1 MPVVNQIRL
10 CNISLEDG
18 DKLIPN
24 QDLVLH
30 GLTSLYLLEN
40 GGGKTSFIQ
49 LFLQTILPNT
59 TTNQRSLQNTVARGT
74 NGHIAIEWN
83 VDEKGLHK
91 VLTGFS
97 YENPDSQQEK
107 IKFYMYVC
115 EYKRDQY
122 RIGDLPF
129 LQENDGRKFVTG
141 YEEFRQLLKK
151 ENHVSIKVYH
161 SGEPTK
167 YKKEI
172 ESHGIIPAE
181 WESIKKI
188 NVSEGAAD
196 KFFEKTTDVE
206 NLLTKLFIPSIE
218 EALFSSNKE
227 STLAG
232 AFEKFQENL
241 FRLPEIQKNIKD
253 FEIVEQYMD
262 DLIHSVQEYK
272 EVHQS
277 LIHQQ
282 SQLLRTKVTLLHEEE
297 KEERNH
303 QDLQQKIE
311 NARNEKKHWEWK
323 KDSFEIY
330 KLEQAKESTQSKQ
343 RTIQQDI
350 DTKTELFNSKNR
362 KIQELEAC
370 QYYEDWKEYA
380 QKAEQLQEKLEALK
394 QSNPELEKEV
404 DYYIKRASFA
414 WIKEKEQ
421 KEILIHGME
430 TKKKEHDNKRKQFEG
445 RQEELRLEVNR
456 VVEKLAELKQ
466 WFIEYDKKRAKV
478 LKWFKEWDLLDPHS
492 CYKGIE
498 SQEKAIELEI
508 QDLHQQMKRL
518 QNEEKQCNKEI
529 IELNRNGERYNHQI
543 AALEQ
548 WAQKMKDEKEMTGQ
562 LVSSF
567 GFVVP
572 ENEDGMNELVVRL
585 QMRIQEHKNEVKS
598 IEKRRESVLDQLKLI
613 EGRTYFVPHEGLLKV
628 KEHLSQKNIHVV
640 LGSEWLSLQEMNE
653 SDKHDL
659 LLKFPALPYALLMES
674 SQNKSIARALQNFK
688 WQKELP
694 ILFLERGS
702 LTGQGS
708 PHPIGTLLCL
718 GNDTWIHH
726 TLDVDLFVNPEKF
739 TQKKNQLEE
748 DQQNLTEQLAIQE
761 EKQNGLE
768 DTLNILHNYWRE
780 YPPFLME
787 QKTQEKKE
795 IDESLIQTK
804 QQLELIEENILALNE
819 KNNNNNLQLEN
830 LRIQE
835 KEIGRQKTAF
845 DSFLQDYEQEK
856 EKTQD
861 QTDYKKQ
868 KREIQEEQEFLFK
881 RDKEE
886 KTVIEELE
894 SRMRY
899 IETALQK
906 LESDQR
912 QYRWIVVHLDEN
924 QLDYDEEKRHYIAKK
939 SALEE
944 KQLDRKNIEEHLSDV
959 LSSKKQNEGL
969 IRKNKVELEWL
980 HEYYRPVTNGE
991 IADVQKEVGLLD
1003 NEIQQLNSKATDL
1016 IMEIRELIGQIKI
1029 LVQTIDKKYNLE
1041 PYSYETGAEYS
1052 FILQKLDE
1060 EIKNIVNLEQKE
1072 EECRCLIQ
1080 RYKEGN
1086 IILEDIGMDVPDL
1099 EPLKELPWEDGPVKH
1114 YVKKMKD
1121 EWSRLKR
1128 EIGEKKENVE
1138 KKFAGYCKRLQ
1149 ERQNPKMNHFIR
1161 SLELILSEGRL
1172 FDYDYV
1178 TKKFVQIRDAI
1189 VGYRQ
1194 SEEKVKQE
1202 GEKDQERLLEMCYR
1216 RVLEIYEIIK
1226 EIPKSSKMTLY
1237 DQTFQAIKLS
1247 WDANDIGTTKEQ
1259 LREYIHG
1266 MIAEIK
1272 QMREEGKTEDEISR
1286 YILHSLEAKELM
1298 KSLAPYSKCRIQV
1311 FKPKKKQVL
1320 QEKIRFENWEVSSK
1334 WSGGEKYTVYM
1345 IMFMVFI
1352 SHLRQII
1359 TGREKDSYT
1368 ILVDNP
1374 FGQASNDHVVDPVI
1388 EIAKGNRI
1396 QLICLTAHD
1405 KESIIQKFPVVYSN
1419 VYRQYAGKE
1428 IMETRVVQTLESLHF
1443 ADYEQIGMF

>member
-24 QDLVLH
+24 QDLVLQ
-30 GLTSLYLLEN
+30 GLTTLYLLEN

-97 YENPDSQQEK
+97 YDNPDGQQDK
-107 IKFYMYVC
+107 IKHYMYVG

-122 RIGDLPF
+122 GIRELPF
-129 LQENDGRKFVTG
+129 FQENDGRKYVTG
-141 YEEFRQLLKK
+141 YEEFRQLLKR
-151 ENHVSIKVYH
+151 ENRVSIKVYH

-167 YKKEI
+167 YKREI

-218 EALFSSNKE
+218 EALFTSTKE
-227 STLAG
+227 STLAE

-253 FEIVEQYMD
+253 FEIVEGYVD
-262 DLIHSVQEYK
+262 DLIHSVHEYN
-272 EVHQS
+272 EAHQS
-277 LIHQQ
+277 LIQQ
-282 SQLLRTKVTLLHEEE
+282 QKLLLQTKVTLHHEEK

-303 QDLQQKIE
+303 QNIQLKIE
-311 NARNEKKHWEWK
+311 NARNERKHWEWK

-330 KLEQAKESTQSKQ
+330 KLEQVKQATETKKES
-343 RTIQQDI
+343 IQKDI
-350 DTKTELFNSKNR
+350 DTKTKLLTSKNR
-362 KIQELEAC
+362 RIQELEAC
-370 QYYEDWKEYA
+370 QYYEGWKENT
-380 QKAEQLQEKLEALK
+380 QKADYLQEKLDSLK
-394 QSNPELEKEV
+394 QSNPELEKKV
-404 DYYIKRASFA
+404 DFYFKRASFA
-414 WIKEKEQ
+414 WTKEKEQ
-421 KEILIHGME
+421 KKIMLHGME
-430 TKKKEHDNKRKQFEG
+430 TKKKEHENKRNVYEI
-445 RQEELRLEVNR
+445 RQKELRVNEK
-456 VVEKLAELKQ
+456 VIFKKLAQLEQ
-466 WFIEYDKKRAKV
+466 WWIAYDKKREKI
-478 LKWFKEWDLLDPHS
+478 LKWFNEWDLLDPHS
-492 CYKGIE
+492 CFKGIE
-498 SQEKAIELEI
+498 SQEKAMELEI
-508 QDLHQQMKRL
+508 NDLNQQIKRFQD
-518 QNEEKQCNKEI
+518 EEKQCNKEI
-529 IELNRNGERYNHQI
+529 IELNTKIERYKQQV
-543 AALEQ
+543 AVLEQ
-548 WAQKMKDEKEMTGQ
+548 WDHKMQDEKEMIVQ
-562 LVSSF
+562 LLSGF
-567 GFVVP
+567 GLMCP
-572 ENEDGMNELVVRL
+572 KKNDEMNEQVVRL
-585 QMRIQEHKNEVKS
+585 QTRIQGHKDEVKS
-598 IEKRRESVLDQLKLI
+598 IEKRRENVLEQIKLI

-640 LGSEWLSLQEMNE
+640 LGSEWLSLQEMKE
-653 SDKHDL
+653 SDKHNL

-674 SQNKSIARALQNFK
+674 SQNRSIAKALQNFK

-694 ILFLERGS
+694 ILFLERES
-702 LTGQGS
+702 LIGQGS
-708 PHPIGTLLCL
+708 PHQIGTLLFL
-718 GNDTWIHH
+718 GNDTWMYH

-739 TQKKNQLEE
+739 IQKKNQLEE
-748 DQQNLTEQLAIQE
+748 DYESLTEQLAIQE
-761 EKQNGLE
+761 EKQKKAE
-768 DTLNILHNYWRE
+768 DTLNSLHYYWKE

-787 QKTQEKKE
+787 QKTKEKKE
-795 IDESLIQTK
+795 LNHLLIETG
-804 QQLELIEENILALNE
+804 QQLELIEENIHALNE
-819 KNNNNNLQLEN
+819 KNQNNNIRIEY
-830 LRIQE
+830 LRNQE
-835 KEIGRQKTAF
+835 KEIERQKTAF

-856 EKTQD
+856 EMRQD
-861 QTDYKKQ
+861 QSNAEKQ
-868 KREIQEEQEFLFK
+868 KKEIQGEQESLIN
-881 RDKEE
+881 RDKVE
-886 KTVIEELE
+886 KTAIEELE
-894 SRMRY
+894 SKMRY
-899 IETALQK
+899 VETELK
-906 LESDQR
+906 SLESDKS
-912 QYRWIVVHLDEN
+912 QYRWIAVHLDEE
-924 QLDYDEEKRHYIAKK
+924 QWDYDEEKRHYIAKK
-939 SALEE
+939 SVLEE
-944 KQLDRKNIEEHLSDV
+944 KQKDRKDIEAHLSDV
-959 LSSKKQNEGL
+959 LSSKKQYETL
-969 IRKNKVELEWL
+969 ILKNQVELDWL
-980 HEYYRPVTNGE
+980 HENYRPVTNRE
-991 IADVQKEVGLLD
+991 IIEIQKEVGLLD
-1003 NEIQQLNSKATDL
+1003 NEIQQLNIKSTDL
-1016 IMEIRELIGQIKI
+1016 KMEICELIGQIKI
-1029 LVQTIDKKYNLE
+1029 IVQTIDKKYNLE
-1041 PYSYETGAEYS
+1041 PYSYETGAEYNY
-1052 FILQKLDE
+1052 ILEKLKE
-1060 EIKNIVNLEQKE
+1060 EINNIAKLELE
-1072 EECRCLIQ
+1072 EIECKRLIKMYQ
-1080 RYKEGN
+1080 DGSLL
-1086 IILEDIGMDVPDL
+1086 LEDIGADVSGMKPL
-1099 EPLKELPWEDGPVKH
+1099 EGLPWGDGAIKN

-1121 EWSRLKR
+1121 EWARLKR

-1138 KKFAGYCKRLQ
+1138 KQFAGYCKRLK

-1161 SLELILSEGRL
+1161 SLELVLSEGRL

-1194 SEEKVKQE
+1194 SEEKLKQE

-1216 RVLEIYEIIK
+1216 RVNEIYDIIK
-1226 EIPKSSKMTLY
+1226 EIPKSSKMNLY

-1247 WDANDIGTTKEQ
+1247 WDANDIETTKER

-1266 MIAEIK
+1266 MITEIK
-1272 QMREEGKTEDEISR
+1272 QMREEGKTEDEMSR
-1286 YILHSLEAKELM
+1286 YILRSLEAKELM
-1298 KSLAPYSKCRIQV
+1298 ESYAPYSKCRIQV

-1320 QEKIRFENWEVSSK
+1320 QEKVRFENWEVASK

-1388 EIAKGNRI
+1388 EIAKGNKI

-1428 IMETRVVQTLESLHF
+1428 IMETRVVQTLESLHV